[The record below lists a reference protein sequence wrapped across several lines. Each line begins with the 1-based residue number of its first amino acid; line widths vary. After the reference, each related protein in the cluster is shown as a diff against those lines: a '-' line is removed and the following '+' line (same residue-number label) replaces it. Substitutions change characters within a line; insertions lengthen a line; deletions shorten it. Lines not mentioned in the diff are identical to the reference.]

1 MHASTTLSRPSATPT
16 GLAGPGLG
24 ELEEGWKGRGV
35 GRAAMHANR
44 SLSFSRWPL
53 VSHLLPPTHT
63 ARRPSA
69 ARRVST
75 LTVRASGEDKVGKK
89 REREG
94 AGRTRGGK
102 ASKREFPRLGGSV
115 S

>member
-44 SLSFSRWPL
+44 SASFSPG
-53 VSHLLPPTHT
+53 PP
-63 ARRPSA
+63 
-69 ARRVST
+69 V
-75 LTVRASGEDKVGKK
+75 
-89 REREG
+89 
-94 AGRTRGGK
+94 
-102 ASKREFPRLGGSV
+102 
-115 S
+115 